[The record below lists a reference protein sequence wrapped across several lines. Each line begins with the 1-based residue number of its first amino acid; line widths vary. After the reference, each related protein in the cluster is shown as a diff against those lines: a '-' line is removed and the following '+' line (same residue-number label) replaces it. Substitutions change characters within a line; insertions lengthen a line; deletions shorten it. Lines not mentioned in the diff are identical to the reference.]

1 MSDYVDLKG
10 VEETLMIPLWA
21 RAIATRREGLIDDPA
36 AVDLVE
42 RLDYDF
48 KSKLGHARSMMPML
62 EVRAARFDEAVRAF
76 VATYPAGAVV
86 ELGCG
91 LDTRWERCGG
101 GRVDWFDLDLPAV
114 IELRRRYFQDGERRT
129 MLAAS
134 LQDTAWH
141 DRVGSRERPF
151 LFVAEAVLYYL
162 EPDDVAGFIRSVSAG
177 FPASSI
183 LLDTIGAGAM
193 SRQAAHPM
201 MRHFDA
207 RFRWAVD
214 DVGTLL
220 ADTAYSVASA
230 EFLADLRRD
239 ERKRLPFMTRL
250 LYLVFSR
257 MSWFRESSRVVRLS
271 SLGP

>member
-1 MSDYVDLKG
+1 MSDSVELRG

-21 RAIATRREGLIDDPA
+21 RALATHRGGLIDDPA
-36 AVDLVE
+36 AVELVE
-42 RLDYDF
+42 RLGYDF
-48 KSKLGHARSMMPML
+48 ESKLGHARAMMPML
-62 EVRAARFDEAVRAF
+62 EVRAGRFDRAVREF
-76 VATYPAGAVV
+76 VDWHPDGVVV

-114 IELRRRYFQDGERRT
+114 IELRRRYFEGGARRR

-141 DRVGSRERPF
+141 DRVGPRERPF

-162 EPDDVAGFIRSVSAG
+162 EPDDVARFIRSVSAG

-183 LLDTIGAGAM
+183 VFDTVGTRVM
-193 SRQAAHPM
+193 SRQAGHPM
-201 MRHFDA
+201 MRHYDA

-214 DVGTLL
+214 DLESLV
-220 ADTAYSVASA
+220 ADTAYTVASA
-230 EFLADLRRD
+230 EFLAELRRD
-239 ERKRLPFMTRL
+239 ERKRLPLMTRL
-250 LYLVFSR
+250 FYLVFSR
-257 MSWFRESSRVVRLS
+257 MSWFRESSRLVRLS
-271 SLGP
+271 SLDS